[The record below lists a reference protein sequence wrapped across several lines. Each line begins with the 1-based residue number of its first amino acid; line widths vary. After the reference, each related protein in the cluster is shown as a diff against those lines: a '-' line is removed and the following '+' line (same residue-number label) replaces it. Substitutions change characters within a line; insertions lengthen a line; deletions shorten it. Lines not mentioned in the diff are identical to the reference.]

1 MFELQ
6 QSFSIGAGG
15 GTLSPKEVL
24 VISVDVFGCH
34 NKELLLASNN
44 SRDAT
49 KYPTMG
55 KLVPNDKNSLAQ
67 NINSTR
73 GLRNP
78 KLQCCL
84 KLF

>member
-6 QSFSIGAGG
+6 QLFSIGAGG

-34 NKELLLASNN
+34 NRQLLLAPND
-44 SRDAT
+44 SRDAA

-55 KLVPNDKNSLAQ
+55 KLVPPDKNYLAH

-78 KLQCCL
+78 ELQSCL
-84 KLF
+84 KLL